1 MAQLLTS
8 ELLPFDGT
16 ATLYEGFLDFEFASR
31 AFNQIRD
38 ESDWEQPEITI
49 FGNTVLEPRLSTWHN
64 ELGEGYKYSGVMRR
78 AQPFSKML
86 SEIRDRC
93 AGVTGTRF
101 NSALVNFYRNGQD
114 GVGWHADNEACNG
127 REPTIA
133 SVSLGATRRFDMRHR
148 KTGETI
154 KIQLESGSLLVMAGK
169 SQQCWVHQVAKTKRV
184 HEPRINL
191 TFRRIIENFEN

>member
-1 MAQLLTS
+1 MQLTAQQF
-8 ELLPFDGT
+8 LPFDGT
-16 ATLYEGFLDFEFASR
+16 ATLYHDFLDAQFAMR

-38 ESDWEQPEITI
+38 ESQWEQPEITI

-78 AQPFSKML
+78 AQPFSKTL
-86 SEIRDRC
+86 SDIRKRC
-93 AGVTGTRF
+93 SEVTNTPC

-114 GVGWHADNEACNG
+114 GVGWHSDNEACNG
-127 REPTIA
+127 PEPTIA

-191 TFRRIIENFEN
+191 TFRCIIENF

>member
-1 MAQLLTS
+1 MQTVVNQ
-8 ELLPFDGT
+8 LLPFDGT
-16 ATLYEGFLDFEFASR
+16 ATLFNDFLDTQFAMR
-31 AFNQIRD
+31 AFNQIRN

-93 AGVTGTRF
+93 AEITNTPF

-114 GVGWHADNEACNG
+114 GMGWHSDNEACNG
-127 REPTIA
+127 PEPIIA

-154 KIQLESGSLLVMAGK
+154 KIDLESGSLLVMAGK

-191 TFRRIIENFEN
+191 TFRRVISEIAN

>member
-1 MAQLLTS
+1 MQLKAQQF
-8 ELLPFDGT
+8 LPFDGT
-16 ATLYEGFLDFEFASR
+16 ATLYHDFLDTQFAMR

-38 ESDWEQPEITI
+38 ESQWEQPEITI

-78 AQPFSKML
+78 AQPFSKTL

-93 AGVTGTRF
+93 AEITNTPF
-101 NSALVNFYRNGQD
+101 NSALINFYRNGQD
-114 GVGWHADNEACNG
+114 GVGWHSDNEACNG
-127 REPTIA
+127 PEPTIA

-169 SQQCWVHQVAKTKRV
+169 SQQYWVHQVAKTKRV

-191 TFRRIIENFEN
+191 TFRCVIENF

>member
-1 MAQLLTS
+1 MHLTAQQF
-8 ELLPFDGT
+8 LPFDGT
-16 ATLYEGFLDFEFASR
+16 ATLFKDFLSADFAAQ
-31 AFNQIRD
+31 AFNQIKT
-38 ESDWEQPEITI
+38 ENEWEQPEITI

-78 AQPFSKML
+78 AQPFSEIL
-86 SEIRDRC
+86 SDIRNRC
-93 AGVTGTRF
+93 AEVTNATF
-101 NSALVNFYRNGQD
+101 NSVLVNFYRNGQD
-114 GVGWHADNEACNG
+114 GLGWHSDNEACNG
-127 REPTIA
+127 PEPTIA

-169 SQQCWVHQVAKTKRV
+169 SQHCWVHQVAKTKRV

-191 TFRRIIENFEN
+191 TFRCVIENF

>member
-1 MAQLLTS
+1 MQTIVNQ
-8 ELLPFDGT
+8 LLPFDGT
-16 ATLYEGFLDFEFASR
+16 ATLYNDFLDTQFAMR

-78 AQPFSKML
+78 AQPFSEML

-93 AGVTGTRF
+93 AEITNTPF

-114 GVGWHADNEACNG
+114 GVGWHSDNEACNG
-127 REPTIA
+127 PEPTIA
-133 SVSLGATRRFDMRHR
+133 SVSLGETRRFDLRHR
-148 KTGETI
+148 ETGETI
-154 KIQLESGSLLVMAGK
+154 KIQLRSGSLLVMAGK

-184 HEPRINL
+184 QEPRINL
-191 TFRRIIENFEN
+191 TFRRVISEIAN

>member
-1 MAQLLTS
+1 MQLTAQQF
-8 ELLPFDGT
+8 LPFDGT
-16 ATLYEGFLDFEFASR
+16 ATLYHDFLDTQFAMR

-38 ESDWEQPEITI
+38 ESQWEQPEITI

-78 AQPFSKML
+78 AQPFSKTL
-86 SEIRDRC
+86 SDIRKRC
-93 AGVTGTRF
+93 SEVTNTPF

-114 GVGWHADNEACNG
+114 GVGWHSDNEACNG
-127 REPTIA
+127 PEPTIA

-191 TFRRIIENFEN
+191 TFRCIIENF

>member
-1 MAQLLTS
+1 MQTVVNQ
-8 ELLPFDGT
+8 LLPFDGT
-16 ATLYEGFLDFEFASR
+16 VTLFNDFLDTQFAMR

-38 ESDWEQPEITI
+38 ESQWEQPEITI

-78 AQPFSKML
+78 AQPFSKTL
-86 SEIRDRC
+86 SDIRKRC
-93 AGVTGTRF
+93 SEVTNTPF

-114 GVGWHADNEACNG
+114 GVGWHSDNEACNG
-127 REPTIA
+127 PEPTIA

-191 TFRRIIENFEN
+191 TFRCIIENF

>member
-1 MAQLLTS
+1 MHLTTQQF
-8 ELLPFDGT
+8 LPFDGT
-16 ATLYEGFLDFEFASR
+16 ATLFKDFLSADFAAQ
-31 AFNQIRD
+31 AFNQIKT
-38 ESDWEQPEITI
+38 ENDWEQPEITI

-78 AQPFSKML
+78 AQPFSEIL
-86 SEIRDRC
+86 SDIRNRC
-93 AGVTGTRF
+93 AEVTNATF
-101 NSALVNFYRNGQD
+101 NSVLVNFYRNGQD
-114 GVGWHADNEACNG
+114 GLGWHSDNEACNG
-127 REPTIA
+127 PEPTIA

-169 SQQCWVHQVAKTKRV
+169 SQHCWVHQVAKTKRV

-191 TFRRIIENFEN
+191 TFRCVIENF

>member
-1 MAQLLTS
+1 MQLTAQQF
-8 ELLPFDGT
+8 LPFDGT
-16 ATLYEGFLDFEFASR
+16 ATLYHDFLDAQFAMR

-38 ESDWEQPEITI
+38 ESQWEQPEITI

-78 AQPFSKML
+78 AQPFSKTL
-86 SEIRDRC
+86 SDIRKRC
-93 AGVTGTRF
+93 SEVTNTPF

-114 GVGWHADNEACNG
+114 GVGWHSDNEACNG
-127 REPTIA
+127 PEPTIA

-169 SQQCWVHQVAKTKRV
+169 SQHCWVHQVAKTKRV

-191 TFRRIIENFEN
+191 TFRCVIENF

>member
-1 MAQLLTS
+1 VQLTAQQF
-8 ELLPFDGT
+8 LPFDGT
-16 ATLYEGFLDFEFASR
+16 ATLFKDFLSADFAAQ
-31 AFNQIRD
+31 AFNQIKT
-38 ESDWEQPEITI
+38 ENDWEQPEITI

-64 ELGEGYKYSGVMRR
+64 ELGESYKYSGVMRR
-78 AQPFSKML
+78 AQPFS
-86 SEIRDRC
+86 EILTDIRNRC
-93 AGVTGTRF
+93 AEITNTPF

-114 GVGWHADNEACNG
+114 GVGWHSDNEACNG
-127 REPTIA
+127 SEPTIA

-154 KIQLESGSLLVMAGK
+154 KIDLESGSLLVMAGK

-191 TFRRIIENFEN
+191 TFRCVIENF

>member
-1 MAQLLTS
+1 MQLTAQQF
-8 ELLPFDGT
+8 LPFDGT
-16 ATLYEGFLDFEFASR
+16 ATLYHDFLDTQFAMR

-38 ESDWEQPEITI
+38 ESQWEQPEITI

-78 AQPFSKML
+78 AQPFSKTL
-86 SEIRDRC
+86 SDIRKRC
-93 AGVTGTRF
+93 SEVTNTPF

-114 GVGWHADNEACNG
+114 GVGWHSDNEACNG
-127 REPTIA
+127 PEPTIA

-169 SQQCWVHQVAKTKRV
+169 SQHCWVHQVAKTKRV

-191 TFRRIIENFEN
+191 TFRCVIENF

>member
-1 MAQLLTS
+1 MQLTAQQF
-8 ELLPFDGT
+8 LPFDGT
-16 ATLYEGFLDFEFASR
+16 ATLYHDFLDAQFAMR

-38 ESDWEQPEITI
+38 ESQWEQPEITI

-78 AQPFSKML
+78 AQPFSEIL
-86 SEIRDRC
+86 SDIRNRC
-93 AGVTGTRF
+93 AEVTNATF
-101 NSALVNFYRNGQD
+101 NSVLVNFYRNGQD
-114 GVGWHADNEACNG
+114 GLGWHSDNEACNG
-127 REPTIA
+127 PEPTIA

-191 TFRRIIENFEN
+191 TFRCIIENF

>member
-1 MAQLLTS
+1 MNVQ
-8 ELLPFDGT
+8 LLPFDGT
-16 ATLYEGFLDFEFASR
+16 AILFENFLTADFAVQ
-31 AFNQIRD
+31 AFD
-38 ESDWEQPEITI
+38 EIKNENKWEQPEITI

-78 AQPFSKML
+78 AQPFSETL
-86 SEIRDRC
+86 SEIRNRC
-93 AGVTGTRF
+93 AEVANTPF
-101 NSALVNFYRNGQD
+101 NSALVNLYRNGQD
-114 GVGWHADNEACNG
+114 GMGWHSDNEACNG
-127 REPTIA
+127 PEPTIA

-169 SQQCWVHQVAKTKRV
+169 SQQYWVHQVAKTKRV

-191 TFRRIIENFEN
+191 TFRRVIEGL

>member
-1 MAQLLTS
+1 MHLTAQQF
-8 ELLPFDGT
+8 LPFDGT
-16 ATLYEGFLDFEFASR
+16 ATLFKNFLSAEFAAQ
-31 AFNQIRD
+31 AFNQI
-38 ESDWEQPEITI
+38 ETENDWEQPEITI

-78 AQPFSKML
+78 AQPFSELL
-86 SEIRDRC
+86 SDIRNRC
-93 AGVTGTRF
+93 AEVTNATF
-101 NSALVNFYRNGQD
+101 NSVLVNFYRNGQD
-114 GVGWHADNEACNG
+114 GLGWHSDNEACNG
-127 REPTIA
+127 LEPTIA

-154 KIQLESGSLLVMAGK
+154 KIDLESGSLLVMAGK

-191 TFRRIIENFEN
+191 TFRRVIENF

>member
-1 MAQLLTS
+1 VHLTAQQF
-8 ELLPFDGT
+8 LPFDGT
-16 ATLYEGFLDFEFASR
+16 ATLFKDFLSAEFAAQ
-31 AFNQIRD
+31 AFNQI
-38 ESDWEQPEITI
+38 ETENDWEQPEITI

-78 AQPFSKML
+78 AQPFSELL
-86 SEIRDRC
+86 SDIRNRC
-93 AGVTGTRF
+93 AEVTNATF
-101 NSALVNFYRNGQD
+101 NSVLVNFYRNGQD
-114 GVGWHADNEACNG
+114 GLGWHSDNEACNG
-127 REPTIA
+127 LEPTIA

-169 SQQCWVHQVAKTKRV
+169 SQQNWVHQVAKTKRV

-191 TFRRIIENFEN
+191 TFRRVIPGFAN

>member
-1 MAQLLTS
+1 MQLTAQQF
-8 ELLPFDGT
+8 LPFDGT
-16 ATLYEGFLDFEFASR
+16 ATLYHDFLDAQFAMR

-38 ESDWEQPEITI
+38 ESQWEQPEITI

-78 AQPFSKML
+78 AQPFSEIL
-86 SEIRDRC
+86 SDIRNRC
-93 AGVTGTRF
+93 AEVTNATF
-101 NSALVNFYRNGQD
+101 NSVLVNFYRNGQD
-114 GVGWHADNEACNG
+114 GLGWHSDNEACNG
-127 REPTIA
+127 PEPTIA

-169 SQQCWVHQVAKTKRV
+169 SQHCWVHQVAKTKRV
-184 HEPRINL
+184 NEPRINL
-191 TFRRIIENFEN
+191 TFRCVIENF

>member
-1 MAQLLTS
+1 MQLTAQQF
-8 ELLPFDGT
+8 LPFDGT
-16 ATLYEGFLDFEFASR
+16 ATLYHDFLDTQFAMR

-38 ESDWEQPEITI
+38 ESQWEQPEITI

-78 AQPFSKML
+78 AQPFSKTL

-93 AGVTGTRF
+93 AEITNTPF
-101 NSALVNFYRNGQD
+101 NSALINFYRNGQD
-114 GVGWHADNEACNG
+114 GVGWHSDNEACNG
-127 REPTIA
+127 PEPTIA

-169 SQQCWVHQVAKTKRV
+169 SQQYWVHQVAKTKRV

-191 TFRRIIENFEN
+191 TFRCVIENF

>member
-1 MAQLLTS
+1 MQLTAQQF
-8 ELLPFDGT
+8 LPFDGT
-16 ATLYEGFLDFEFASR
+16 ATLYHDFLDAQFAMR

-38 ESDWEQPEITI
+38 ESQWEQPEITI

-78 AQPFSKML
+78 AQPFSEIL
-86 SEIRDRC
+86 SDIRNRC
-93 AGVTGTRF
+93 AEVTNATF
-101 NSALVNFYRNGQD
+101 NSVLVNFYRNGQD
-114 GVGWHADNEACNG
+114 GLGWHSDNEACNG
-127 REPTIA
+127 PEPTIA

-169 SQQCWVHQVAKTKRV
+169 SQQYWVHQVAKTKRV

-191 TFRRIIENFEN
+191 TFRCVIENF

>member
-1 MAQLLTS
+1 MQLTAQQF
-8 ELLPFDGT
+8 LPFDGT
-16 ATLYEGFLDFEFASR
+16 ATLYHDFLDTQFAMR

-38 ESDWEQPEITI
+38 ESQWEQPEITI

-78 AQPFSKML
+78 AQPFSEML

-93 AGVTGTRF
+93 AEITNTPF

-114 GVGWHADNEACNG
+114 GVGWHSDNEACNG
-127 REPTIA
+127 PEPTIA
-133 SVSLGATRRFDMRHR
+133 SVSLGATRRFDLRHR
-148 KTGETI
+148 ETGETI
-154 KIQLESGSLLVMAGK
+154 KIQLRSGSLLVMAGK

-184 HEPRINL
+184 QEPRINL
-191 TFRRIIENFEN
+191 TFRRVISEIAN

>member
-1 MAQLLTS
+1 MHLTAQQF
-8 ELLPFDGT
+8 LPFDGT
-16 ATLYEGFLDFEFASR
+16 ATLFKDFLSADFAAQ
-31 AFNQIRD
+31 AFNQIKT
-38 ESDWEQPEITI
+38 ENEWEQPEITI

-78 AQPFSKML
+78 AQPFSEIL
-86 SEIRDRC
+86 SDIRNRC
-93 AGVTGTRF
+93 AEVTNATF
-101 NSALVNFYRNGQD
+101 NSVLVNFYRNGQD
-114 GVGWHADNEACNG
+114 GLGWHSDNEACNG
-127 REPTIA
+127 PEPTIA

-169 SQQCWVHQVAKTKRV
+169 SQHCWVHQVAKTKRV

-191 TFRRIIENFEN
+191 TFRYVIENF

>member
-1 MAQLLTS
+1 MQLTAQQF
-8 ELLPFDGT
+8 LPFDGT
-16 ATLYEGFLDFEFASR
+16 ATLYHDFLDAQFAMR

-38 ESDWEQPEITI
+38 ESQWEQPEITI

-78 AQPFSKML
+78 AQPFSKTL
-86 SEIRDRC
+86 SDIRKRC
-93 AGVTGTRF
+93 SEVTNTPF

-114 GVGWHADNEACNG
+114 GVGWHSDNEACNG
-127 REPTIA
+127 PEPTIA

-184 HEPRINL
+184 NEPRINL
-191 TFRRIIENFEN
+191 TFRCVIENF

>member
-1 MAQLLTS
+1 MQPTAQQF
-8 ELLPFDGT
+8 LPFDGT
-16 ATLYEGFLDFEFASR
+16 ATLYSDFLDTQSAMR

-38 ESDWEQPEITI
+38 ESQWEQPEITI

-78 AQPFSKML
+78 AQPFSKIL
-86 SEIRDRC
+86 TEIRNRC
-93 AGVTGTRF
+93 AEVANTQF

-114 GVGWHADNEACNG
+114 GVGWHSDNEACNG
-127 REPTIA
+127 PEPTIA

-154 KIQLESGSLLVMAGK
+154 KIQLGSGSLLVMAGK
-169 SQQCWVHQVAKTKRV
+169 SQQYWVHQVAKTKRV

-191 TFRRIIENFEN
+191 TFRRVIAEFVT

>member
-1 MAQLLTS
+1 MQLTAQQF
-8 ELLPFDGT
+8 LPFDGT
-16 ATLYEGFLDFEFASR
+16 ATLYHDFLDAQFAMR

-38 ESDWEQPEITI
+38 ESQWEQPEITI

-78 AQPFSKML
+78 AQPLSKTL
-86 SEIRDRC
+86 SDIRKRC
-93 AGVTGTRF
+93 SEVTNTPF

-114 GVGWHADNEACNG
+114 GVGWHSDNEACNG
-127 REPTIA
+127 PEPTIA

-169 SQQCWVHQVAKTKRV
+169 SQQYWVHQVAKTKRV

-191 TFRRIIENFEN
+191 TFRCVIENF

>member
-1 MAQLLTS
+1 MQLTAQQF
-8 ELLPFDGT
+8 LPFDGT
-16 ATLYEGFLDFEFASR
+16 ATLYEDFLDFEFASR

-78 AQPFSKML
+78 AQPFSEIL
-86 SEIRDRC
+86 REIRNRC
-93 AGVTGTRF
+93 AEVTNTQF

-114 GVGWHADNEACNG
+114 GVGWLSDNEACNG
-127 REPTIA
+127 PEPTIA
-133 SVSLGATRRFDMRHR
+133 SVSLGATRRFDLRHR
-148 KTGETI
+148 ETGETI
-154 KIQLESGSLLVMAGK
+154 KIQLRSGSLLVMAGK
-169 SQQCWVHQVAKTKRV
+169 SQQCWVHQVAKTKRI

-191 TFRRIIENFEN
+191 TFRRVISEIAN

>member
-1 MAQLLTS
+1 MQTIVNQ
-8 ELLPFDGT
+8 LLPFDGT
-16 ATLYEGFLDFEFASR
+16 ATLFNDFLDTQFAMR
-31 AFNQIRD
+31 AFNQIRN

-78 AQPFSKML
+78 AQPFSKTL
-86 SEIRDRC
+86 SDIRKRC
-93 AGVTGTRF
+93 SEVTNTPF

-114 GVGWHADNEACNG
+114 GVGWHSDNEACNG
-127 REPTIA
+127 PEPTIA

-191 TFRRIIENFEN
+191 TFRCIIENF

>member
-1 MAQLLTS
+1 MQLTAQQF
-8 ELLPFDGT
+8 LPFDGT
-16 ATLYEGFLDFEFASR
+16 ATLYEDFLDFEFASR

-78 AQPFSKML
+78 AQPFSEML
-86 SEIRDRC
+86 SEIRNRC
-93 AGVTGTRF
+93 AEVTNTQF
-101 NSALVNFYRNGQD
+101 NSALVNFYRNGLD
-114 GVGWHADNEACNG
+114 GVGWHSDNEACNG
-127 REPTIA
+127 PEPTIA
-133 SVSLGATRRFDMRHR
+133 SVSLGATRRFDLRHR

-154 KIQLESGSLLVMAGK
+154 KIQLRSGSLLVMAGK
-169 SQQCWVHQVAKTKRV
+169 SQQCWVHQVAKTKRI

-191 TFRRIIENFEN
+191 TFRRVISEIAN